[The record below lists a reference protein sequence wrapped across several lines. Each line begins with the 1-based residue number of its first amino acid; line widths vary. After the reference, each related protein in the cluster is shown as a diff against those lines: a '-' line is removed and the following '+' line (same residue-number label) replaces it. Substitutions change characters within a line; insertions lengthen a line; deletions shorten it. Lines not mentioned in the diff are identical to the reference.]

1 MDLIQITATLQKF
14 TGAEL
19 TGTLA
24 RIEAELRGVN
34 ANECAFVLSTVGVS
48 VNLTRAD
55 SSRVREAGADT
66 PSSVSRPTR
75 AQRPARAGWAA
86 LRQFRLS
93 DIPLWGERWS
103 SGVRGER
110 WWRRRG
116 VAFLPGSNAEEW
128 AEHSEDVIK
137 FVVMKP
143 VSCPPQSSPK
153 RPV

>member
-75 AQRPARAGWAA
+75 AQRPAGAAWAA
-86 LRQFRLS
+86 V
-93 DIPLWGERWS
+93 G
-103 SGVRGER
+103 
-110 WWRRRG
+110 RRR
-116 VAFLPGSNAEEW
+116 
-128 AEHSEDVIK
+128 H
-137 FVVMKP
+137 FVLAD
-143 VSCPPQSSPK
+143 SF
-153 RPV
+153 